1 MWRFTPIAITSTTDP
16 ETQCGNVAVHTTTR
30 SGVHFWPH
38 FFFCIA
44 TRQHKIAELTCLGDS
59 THIPKKHTH
68 YNVHTRVRYTCMSR
82 IRQSHTRLLLQ
93 MSYVKYSAVT
103 VRVRLSLLQFI
114 NMYMGIDK
122 LGVVYLCHS
131 SQALNASPRVH
142 LDMYVLENNLKH

>member
-1 MWRFTPIAITSTTDP
+1 MAFYTNRHNEYNRPRNTMWQCCRSHNYKKRSTFL
-16 ETQCGNVAVHTTTR
+16 A
-30 SGVHFWPH
+30 S